1 MWQVRNK
8 HMKWS
13 LLLVVS
19 LGFSACMR
27 GGDHLTLA
35 PKSQDK
41 TGGVGGNSGSAGNT
55 SNSNCKE
62 VASDLVTYDED
73 IKPIFQTYCKTCHS
87 AGPLNW
93 LDYKNFM
100 SKEGRLQILATRLF
114 IKGDMPMAGAD
125 KPTQNEMNLIK
136 KWIELNGPES
146 RRLATDPACKDSA
159 DTGSAVTTTTTTSTT
174 LPSSVETPVDPA
186 QPADPNNP
194 TDPAQPAD
202 PAQPTDP
209 ANPPDPGTPIVP
221 VVPSAYVGYIEDI
234 KPIIEN
240 KCALC
245 HSNGDLNWLD
255 YKIFSNRGEKIL
267 DRVIVKKDMPPSYMQ
282 TPLSDLELKT
292 FQLWLDQGAA
302 ETRDKAVFP
311 TQPAPAPTPAPPAV
325 DPGFTYTK
333 DIVPLITKYCKDC
346 HSAGTLNWFEYANIK
361 RVADSG
367 SLKERL
373 IGPRAP
379 DKVPMPM
386 PYFPQPSVDELDVFR
401 KWIEQGAAE

>member
-19 LGFSACMR
+19 LGLSACMR
-27 GGDHLTLA
+27 GGDHLTLE
-35 PKSQDK
+35 PKAQDK
-41 TGGVGGNSGSAGNT
+41 AGGVGGSTGNT
-55 SNSNCKE
+55 ATNNCKE
-62 VASDLVTYDED
+62 VASDMVTYDED
-73 IKPIFQTYCKTCHS
+73 IKPIFQTYCKDCHS

-100 SKEGRLQILATRLF
+100 SKEGRLQILATRVF
-114 IKGDMPMAGAD
+114 IKGDMPMAGFE

-159 DTGSAVTTTTTTSTT
+159 DTGTAVTTTTTTSTT
-174 LPSSVETPVDPA
+174 LPSSVETP
-186 QPADPNNP
+186 
-194 TDPAQPAD
+194 AD

-209 ANPPDPGTPIVP
+209 ANPPDPGAPIVP

-255 YKIFSNRGEKIL
+255 YKIFSNRTDKIL
-267 DRVIVKKDMPPSYMQ
+267 NRVIVIKDMPPSYMQ

-311 TQPAPAPTPAPPAV
+311 TQPVPAPTPAPPTV
-325 DPGFTYTK
+325 EPGFTYTK
-333 DIVPLITKYCKDC
+333 NIVPLITKYCKDC

-373 IGPRAP
+373 IGPLAP

-401 KWIEQGAAE
+401 KWIEQGSVE